1 VTLSMRA
8 PDPALQAVLVNGQGG
23 GTADAL
29 VQVLDRGL
37 HFGDGLFET
46 CVCRHGHV
54 RFLQLHLER
63 LARGC
68 ERLALAPPEQALLRA
83 EITRLA
89 AREERT
95 LLKLILTRGPA
106 TRRGYAP
113 RGDEQPTRILLRYAW
128 PADTPASGTSASA
141 EGVSVRIAA
150 LRLGENPALAGIKHL
165 NRLELVLARCEPGAE
180 DAFESLL
187 FSSSG
192 QLVSGSMSNVF
203 IVQAGRVRTPRL
215 DRAGVAGIMRQ
226 VVLRAAREANRP
238 IEECA
243 LDASDLESAEEV
255 FLTNVRIG
263 ICPVRAIGA
272 RSLSPGPLT
281 RALQR
286 LIEPLLE
293 GAADA

>member
-1 VTLSMRA
+1 MTVSERA
-8 PDPALQAVLVNGQGG
+8 PDPALQAVLVNGRG
-23 GTADAL
+23 ADAADAR
-29 VQVLDRGL
+29 VHVLDRGL

-46 CVCRHGHV
+46 CVARHGRV

-63 LARGC
+63 LARGG
-68 ERLALAPPEQALLRA
+68 ERLGLPLAEPATLRA
-83 EITRLA
+83 ELQRLA
-89 AREERT
+89 AGQERA

-113 RGDEQPTRILLRYAW
+113 GGDEHPTRILLRYAW
-128 PADTPASGTSASA
+128 PADTPASI

-165 NRLELVLARCEPGAE
+165 NRLELVLARCEPGAQH
-180 DAFESLL
+180 AFDSLL

-203 IVQAGRVRTPRL
+203 IVQEGRVRTPRL

-226 VVLRAAREANRP
+226 VVLSTGREAGFP
-238 IEECA
+238 IEEGA
-243 LDASDLESAEEV
+243 LDAHDLASAQEV

-272 RSLSPGPLT
+272 RSLPAGPLT

-293 GAADA
+293 AATDA